1 MAPELEGLVRA
12 SAKILI
18 AGGPGSG
25 KTKLIETISEFRR
38 IPEDFN
44 HPFVI
49 DIGRITVDRTLR
61 LYLFGMPDRDRY
73 GYAWNQLLEG
83 ALGAVVIVDPRRLA
97 ESFPAVDYFE
107 SCNLPFVVAINGFG
121 QPPATSVR
129 SVRAALD
136 LDPDIAVLHADASDG
151 VKVKKLL
158 LELLD
163 IVLHRALATG

>member
-25 KTKLIETISEFRR
+25 KTRLVETISEFQR
-38 IPEDFN
+38 IPGDSR
-44 HPFVI
+44 HPFAI
-49 DIGRITVDRTLR
+49 DFGRITVDRTLR
-61 LYLFGMPDRDRY
+61 LYLFGMPDHDRY

-97 ESFPAVDYFE
+97 ESFPAVDFFE
-107 SCNLPFVVAINGFG
+107 SRNLPFVVAINGFG
-121 QPPATSVR
+121 RPPTASVR

-136 LDPDIAVLHADASDG
+136 LDPDIAVLHTDASDG
-151 VKVKKLL
+151 AKVKKLL

-163 IVLHRALATG
+163 IVIYRAMATG